1 MSCCSGPS
9 HEEILAQRNAQQ
21 RSRAQYAG
29 IPIVI
34 WAKQYIVNTFTN
46 SNAKNKPPK
55 RTNTYQK

>member
-1 MSCCSGPS
+1 MSCCGGPS

-29 IPIVI
+29 IPIVM
-34 WAKQYIVNTFTN
+34 WAKQHIVNAFT
-46 SNAKNKPPK
+46 NAKNKPPK